1 MGVVF
6 YKKKRIFVKKIKMV
20 LTPMPAPLSN
30 MQMELLKLYSSGI
43 NDEHL
48 KDLKILIA
56 RFLFAKARAKADK
69 IWDEKQYS
77 DEIINALLK
86 QNA

>member
-1 MGVVF
+1 
-6 YKKKRIFVKKIKMV
+6 MV
-20 LTPMPAPLSN
+20 HTPISAPLSN

-43 NDEHL
+43 KDEHL

-56 RFLFAKARAKADK
+56 RFLFAKARANANK
-69 IWDEKQYS
+69 IWDEKEYS